1 MDLNKLYYF
10 YIVAKHGHVT
20 HAAQELHL
28 SQPALT
34 KAVKQLEKEL
44 ETALITRQRRGIQ
57 LTACGRHLKT
67 RLDSVFA
74 VIDQLPDELSALKQE
89 TRQTIR
95 LNVQLASIITTDAIV
110 EYKALHKD
118 VNFQVFRDKDLKGC
132 DISITTDS
140 NIRYTLPAFQR
151 QTVIEEEIY
160 IAVPYNKFPGIDTI
174 ELGSLADE
182 GFVTTTPARS
192 FRSLCEGFCLVSGF
206 RPRIT
211 FETDFPTT
219 IKNLINAGAGIGFWP
234 AFTFGASSPNMR
246 LLHVRQPS
254 CHRRLILSLHGDPS
268 SELAAD
274 FYDYLVGYMH
284 RQKGLSQNA

>member
-10 YIVAKHGHVT
+10 YIVAKHMHVT
-20 HAAQELHL
+20 HAAQELRL

-34 KAVKQLEKEL
+34 KAVKQLEEEL
-44 ETALITRQRRGIQ
+44 ETTLIARQHRGIE
-57 LTACGRHLKT
+57 LTACGRHLKS

-74 VIDQLPDELSALKQE
+74 VIDQLPDELSALKQQ

-118 VNFQVFRDKDLKGC
+118 VNFQVYRDKDLKGC
-132 DISITTDS
+132 DITITTDS
-140 NIRYTLPAFQR
+140 DIHYTLPAFQR
-151 QTVIEEEIY
+151 QTVIEEEIF
-160 IAVPYNKFPGIDTI
+160 IAVPYDKFPDTDTI
-174 ELGSLADE
+174 ALGLLADE
-182 GFVTTTPARS
+182 GFVTTTPDRS
-192 FRSLCEGFCLVSGF
+192 FRGLCEGFCLVSGF
-206 RPRIT
+206 RPRFT
-211 FETDFPTT
+211 FETVFPTT

-246 LLHVRQPS
+246 LLHIQQPS

-268 SELAAD
+268 SALAAD
-274 FYDYLVGYMH
+274 FYDYLVDYMYK
-284 RQKGLSQNA
+284 QKRASRSF